1 MVEDRKLYTGEED
14 FYGGDEEAI
23 PADVKGGSD
32 SVSSYTYTNLSYPCI
47 LFKEGFACP
56 KHQLTVISNMVNS
69 KGIDKDISIY
79 FNKEGDL
86 FKIGSISGRQLNAFL
101 EIVGTDVVYGY
112 YDAETR
118 LKDDLLYTLC
128 TIF

>member
-1 MVEDRKLYTGEED
+1 
-14 FYGGDEEAI
+14 
-23 PADVKGGSD
+23 
-32 SVSSYTYTNLSYPCI
+32 
-47 LFKEGFACP
+47 
-56 KHQLTVISNMVNS
+56 MVNS

>member
-1 MVEDRKLYTGEED
+1 MTDNEELYTGEED
-14 FYGGDEEAI
+14 FYGGDDEEVSV
-23 PADVKGGSD
+23 DVKGVSD
-32 SVSSYTYTNLSYPCI
+32 NVSSYTYTNLNYPCI
-47 LFKEGFACP
+47 LFKEGFTCP

-69 KGIDKDISIY
+69 KGVDKDISLY

-86 FKIGSISGRQLNAFL
+86 YKIGSISGKQVSAFL

-112 YDAETR
+112 FDKETK
-118 LKDDLLYTLC
+118 LVDDRLYTLC

>member
-1 MVEDRKLYTGEED
+1 MVEDRELYTGEED

-23 PADVKGGSD
+23 PADVKGVSD